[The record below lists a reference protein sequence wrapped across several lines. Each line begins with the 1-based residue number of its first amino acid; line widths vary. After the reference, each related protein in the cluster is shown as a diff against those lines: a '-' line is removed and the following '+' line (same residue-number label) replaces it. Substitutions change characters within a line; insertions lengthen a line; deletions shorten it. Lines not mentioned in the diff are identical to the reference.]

1 MENKS
6 IKMENEEEKSEFPN
20 IGRQNANIRSKR
32 RPSGRPLAGAGKNV
46 AKKSGQGLDF
56 YRWIV
61 VYFTL
66 LSRCVGI
73 GRRDR
78 LKICCP
84 QGRVGSSPTTGTKK
98 EAPVRG
104 FFFCGEPWDLKRS
117 RRGQSRS
124 GEVFT
129 RRAGRLLQ
137 RAPAV
142 TLGKLLIGSVL
153 YQPSIV
159 PSLSSSS
166 E

>member
-1 MENKS
+1 MQT
-6 IKMENEEEKSEFPN
+6 F
-20 IGRQNANIRSKR
+20 GRNAVQTVA
-32 RPSGRPLAGAGKNV
+32 PLRGAGKNV

-104 FFFCGEPWDLKRS
+104 FFFCGEPWDLKRA

-129 RRAGRLLQ
+129 HRAGRLLQ
-137 RAPAV
+137 RAPLVISAYDCV
-142 TLGKLLIGSVL
+142 AFFRTRTPPGVRKLPAPRRSVF
-153 YQPSIV
+153 
-159 PSLSSSS
+159 
-166 E
+166 

>member
-1 MENKS
+1 M
-6 IKMENEEEKSEFPN
+6 
-20 IGRQNANIRSKR
+20 QT
-32 RPSGRPLAGAGKNV
+32 SGRNAVQAVAPLRGAGKNV

-98 EAPVRG
+98 
-104 FFFCGEPWDLKRS
+104 RS
-117 RRGQSRS
+117 PREG
-124 GEVFT
+124 
-129 RRAGRLLQ
+129 LLFL
-137 RAPAV
+137 R
-142 TLGKLLIGSVL
+142 
-153 YQPSIV
+153 
-159 PSLSSSS
+159 
-166 E
+166 